1 MKWIFLLSLFIMSCV
16 HGESKEVEVV
26 SIKVTDRLGLDS
38 TLYFLDKIDNATA
51 TLEELDRARP
61 YFIKSDSL
69 IKTEAKYLMQAGL
82 VLMSG
87 DNGPLYG
94 LNYLIFLTKKFPMHD
109 FAPEALMQLA
119 LYFDTTLGDKERST
133 DFLKSLIDRYPKHEL
148 VPSAKS
154 LLELNLSSKQQELE
168 TVRTWLNNQ

>member
-1 MKWIFLLSLFIMSCV
+1 MRWIFLLSLFVVSCAN
-16 HGESKEVEVV
+16 GEPKEVDVI
-26 SIKVTDRLGLDS
+26 SIEVTDMLGQDS
-38 TLYFLDKIDNATA
+38 TLYFLDKIDKGTA

-61 YFIKSDSL
+61 YFIQSDSL
-69 IKTEAKYLMQAGL
+69 IKTEANYLMQAGL

-94 LNYLIFLTKKFPMHD
+94 LNYLIFLTKKFPMHK

-119 LYFDTTLGDKERST
+119 LYFDTNLGDKDQST
-133 DFLKSLIDRYPKHEL
+133 AFLKSLIDRYPKHEL

-154 LLELNLSSKQQELE
+154 LLELNHSSGQQELE
-168 TVRTWLNNQ
+168 IVRTWLNNQ

>member
-1 MKWIFLLSLFIMSCV
+1 MSCV

-94 LNYLIFLTKKFPMHD
+94 LNYLIFLTKKISN
-109 FAPEALMQLA
+109 A
-119 LYFDTTLGDKERST
+119 
-133 DFLKSLIDRYPKHEL
+133 
-148 VPSAKS
+148 
-154 LLELNLSSKQQELE
+154 
-168 TVRTWLNNQ
+168 

>member
-1 MKWIFLLSLFIMSCV
+1 MRCIFLLSLFIMSCAN
-16 HGESKEVEVV
+16 GESKEVEVV
-26 SIKVTDRLGLDS
+26 SIKAMDSLGPDS
-38 TLYFLDKIDNATA
+38 TLYFLDKIDNGTA

-61 YFIKSDSL
+61 YFIQNDSL

-94 LNYLIFLTKKFPMHD
+94 LNYLIFLTKKFPMHK

-148 VPSAKS
+148 LPSAKS
-154 LLELNLSSKQQELE
+154 LLELNQSGEQQELE